1 MHVSRS
7 NLLKGFFVCFAPLLG
22 LVLASLAQAS
32 IIVPASLTEI
42 NKQDDS
48 DPISWDAARTFAD
61 PYWNDRSE
69 KIGAQGNIT
78 DAMTGKTMVGLE
90 GLLLSNDA
98 KDTQGNAAGENY
110 EIKFQIDPGLA
121 GKARVYVL
129 IGIRDVFVANPEG
142 WLRGRLDDNAY
153 SPRNNTEGDV
163 TGKIEAGRTWIGL
176 NANGVPIGSVFN
188 RILRRPGPDA
198 RPMAF
203 PVRNGV
209 GEEYF
214 AFYADFIPGAPVSIY
229 GCYSGGSNYQIF
241 CEMAP
246 PDPPAIWTSADIGST
261 MTGDTQYNAATYT
274 WDIYADGGDIW
285 DSADAFRYVYTQ
297 ASGDFMIQGRMA
309 GFSWANNDWGKAG
322 FMMRE
327 STAANSVHG
336 SIFVR
341 APNDF
346 LGIQYR
352 GATGSGSGG
361 GTESWFSPVLP
372 RWLRWQRT
380 ADVLTA
386 STSNDAVTWTQFGQ
400 LSGVPTGEVLVGMAV
415 TSHNT
420 ATIAGATFQR
430 VHVTGKGQV
439 FAHAG
444 LDQSADQGAVQTF
457 VLDGSASVEA
467 TEYLWEQIAGAPVL
481 AINPT
486 AVTQTLDTS
495 TFNVFGDQTFV
506 FRLTVKNA
514 TGVTQTDTVTIF
526 VKDEEQAN
534 AGPDQTVAEGVKVT
548 LDGSASTGDIATWA
562 WVQTAGPDVGT
573 FFGED
578 TSNPWFLT
586 GNYANDQTLEFKLTI
601 NGGEDTDFVRI
612 FPVDAQRALANA
624 GADKEGFEMRTISLD
639 ATGSTTRNGVPYTGL
654 TYAWVQT
661 AGPTIYKFLNTNTVA
676 PTFIA
681 PEIPLTK
688 WPPTRSF
695 TFRVTVT
702 APNGSTDTDTVT
714 VLVKDA
720 EFETV
725 YYREHE
731 DFDFHGS
738 LDGAGRWY
746 PTEAA
751 FGGRY
756 AGGKVANEVYGMAG
770 RLNPTA
776 DYWWNGSG
784 GDGSYRPGVSL
795 GNDAAVANTCG
806 TPWKSGWINPGQGDF
821 WKYTFELPHGSAKA
835 YIVNWLGT
843 DNGWG
848 GNSRAYYDI
857 EQGNTSPVA
866 YFRVARRG
874 WDDMAPH
881 VSPRFQV
888 NAGLHKILIDAYGNG
903 EPNYSRWEF
912 HVPMPDKNV
921 ANAGADTGAVAGEL
935 VTLDGRG
942 SQALDTAYT
951 WEQVF
956 PDTPAVTL
964 ADAGGGV
971 ATFTAPTVATATNFI
986 FRLTIAGATNTS
998 VDFINVMVIP
1008 AGAGFSLFA
1017 DQRTA
1022 RDGNL
1027 VTDWGNRG
1035 VGGAETG
1042 SAYEAGNW
1050 GALPAE
1056 NRLSSNLV
1064 VHHNQFTTTVE
1075 DPPGYVRGVIN
1086 NDCYSEFSL
1095 TLPAGSA
1102 GDYYFYLRAAYVNGD
1117 SAYIRC
1123 NEGVMGIWPT
1133 ANPGRDHYLI
1143 ANDNGYRGN
1152 MDWNW
1157 AAVQANTVTLKDG
1170 LNAVRI
1176 YGAESHCSDGRPFT
1190 WDAMIFSKVDLGS
1203 IRNAAGFDTLDAI
1216 ARAAQTVATALVAN
1230 AGPDFSVYGGQ
1241 TGVLDG
1247 TDSLGATTYA
1257 WTQTAGPAVT
1267 INNASSALAN
1277 FTAPAVAAP
1286 TTLTFQL
1293 TVGDGTNTATDTV
1306 NALVLKAGVAPPPT
1320 GLTAEG
1326 VELGIKL
1333 GWTASPGAATYTILR
1348 REVGIPWPYD
1358 VLVAEGVAG
1367 TSFLDTS
1374 MPLFM
1379 DQVYSYT
1386 VLAVNPFGESA
1397 PAIPA
1402 QAYALS
1408 ANLALRADTAPFA
1421 KKPHV
1426 GWTLGTVMNNRV
1438 REESFD
1444 SWYNNEASADDWWG
1458 YSWPQKMYFQ
1468 EIHYYPGNVFGDGG
1482 WWTSLTV
1489 QFTKNGVSW
1498 YNVPG
1503 VTITP
1508 PYQFSP
1514 DTPDGR
1520 SPATGQLPFIR
1531 RHIIKFPKVEGIAV
1545 RIYGAP
1551 GGTADFTSTGELEV
1565 YGVAGAEGY
1574 LYSYAGADFSANEGT
1589 VATLDGSDSSTRA
1602 VSFLWE
1608 QITGAGGAVTQVN
1621 MTSAFNKD
1629 VIYAAGETLSAQ
1641 DPYEPGGDNWLYSS
1655 NAAIAPAGSNPLPAN
1670 GVVGPFQ
1677 LGPGAG
1683 KNCLLLSDAQRN
1695 GAVPVTPGN
1704 YGYLDVVFSGAS
1716 GDHWTQMYLNYAN
1729 GDSPVI
1735 WFEFSDWFFRGAVE
1749 RAWQNSFRV
1758 SRTNG
1763 STGWADGNPGGPN
1776 LYRRRI
1782 PVDSDRTLV
1791 SVSFVGFPGNG
1802 NQTGGVFAMNLGP
1815 GIPVLQLQNANT
1827 PVCTFTVPDIT
1838 SDQVI
1843 TFRLTVRD
1851 ATNNTATDEVD
1862 VRLVDVQKSLSSAG
1876 ADGKV
1881 APFNNFV
1888 LDGSGTTGNI
1898 IWYRWE
1904 QIGGPPAVALW
1915 NTNQAKATIIAPEAG
1930 ATMVFKLTAAAANG
1944 TVSSDTVTVMTAN
1957 ALNPNPYNIVYD
1969 AGVLSTLPSV
1979 PSSGYIRDVLLL
1991 GDNYNARF
1999 TSNLDVNYDHLAAN
2013 GGQVAQ
2019 VPSAGDSVNIGGQ
2032 TFIDGSPIWTSMHR
2046 EGDVGGVPGGAWF
2059 ASEWGWPLGVDN
2071 FIGYFHVYIISPN
2084 QRDARAILRHDDE
2097 MRCWNN
2103 GALGFGRDGWDGGG
2117 EVTSDFTLLAGVNCM
2132 TFKLH
2137 EGGGGNYLAVRFTDR
2152 SNNQYSDL
2160 RYVTSYDSLPPPMNA
2175 IAQPDPYIGTTIPE
2189 GEVLYLD
2196 GRASTA
2202 GATYAWEQVWP
2213 QTPEFAFW
2221 FENTNLPILGAPYV
2235 DVDTDFFM
2243 RLWADD
2249 GTNFGADAVK
2259 VTVATK
2265 QIPGAVSGITG
2276 EWAGDV
2282 GSVLRWN
2289 AAAHAS
2295 RYNIMRADN
2304 AAGPFSQ
2311 VGTAYTNSFVD
2322 TGPLAEG
2329 GTYYYKIQPA
2339 SILNVGPTSGSVAMS
2354 RNTNLGNVARSDKA
2368 VPIVGQPNPLGG
2380 GSRDIGLMKDGVVSG
2395 QNYDTYDGNTPNPGS
2410 LLGEETFEF
2419 FGYLFDSAIEVHSLV
2434 YYTGGVFGDGGW
2446 WTTLGVQV
2454 TTDGLTWQDAS
2465 GFVSGPIYNTRDS
2478 GAGRSS
2484 YSKYIIS
2491 ILPDMVTGVRVAG
2504 HAGGSARF
2512 VSIAE
2517 LEVYADVGGLNVNA
2531 GVGAT
2536 VDEKTIVTLDGSAT
2550 TGATTYLWTQI
2561 AGPSVVITN
2570 ANQQVASFTAP
2581 GVFFQDSVSFRL
2593 TASNP
2598 QWSAF
2603 DDVSF
2608 TVMDIDSRHI
2618 FRYMSDFDGH
2628 SSTGRLEWAGRTAA
2642 PLTPVIWGTGAG
2654 FQHDL
2659 VQHMRGRTAPDAY
2672 RAATE
2677 DAVAGNDFFFQ
2688 TTSQT
2693 QQYRPV
2699 LNPMDVRYLQAGDV
2713 DPFIGYT
2720 TSWIESPAGSGN
2732 WVRSTDWWKYNFGP
2746 IPRGDNTSFPVAG
2759 VMAITALAA
2768 TGAGDT
2774 VVQVYLDE
2782 VLVTTINF
2790 TGSNWGDFQ
2799 WRKGAGTFLVTAG
2812 THSIRLRLYD
2822 GGWDV
2827 SKFRLDL
2834 SQPAIESITPF
2845 DGMVTL
2851 KWNDV
2856 GRTYVLQQ
2864 AATPAGPWTPIFG
2877 PTTET
2882 SITAPIPPDRM
2893 MFYRIAVY

>member
-7 NLLKGFFVCFAPLLG
+7 NFLKGFFLCFVPLLG

-32 IIVPASLTEI
+32 IIDPATITQVNPTASTFVAW
-42 NKQDDS
+42 DD
-48 DPISWDAARTFAD
+48 ARNLGD
-61 PYWNDRSE
+61 LYWNDRTE
-69 KIGAQGNIT
+69 KIGAQGKIT
-78 DAMTGKTMVGLE
+78 DAMTGKTMIGLE
-90 GLLLSNDA
+90 GLLLNNAA
-98 KDTQGNAAGENY
+98 KNTTGNAAGENY
-110 EIKFQIDPGLA
+110 EIKFQINPALS
-121 GKARVYVL
+121 GKARVYVML
-129 IGIRDVFVANPEG
+129 GIRDVFVAAPES
-142 WLRGRLDDNAY
+142 WLAGRLNDNAY
-153 SPRNNTEGDV
+153 SPQCNADRNQPN
-163 TGKIEAGRTWIGL
+163 RTWIGL
-176 NANGVPIGSVFN
+176 NANGVPVGSVFN

-203 PVRNGV
+203 SVRNGV

-214 AFYADFIPGAPVSIY
+214 AFYHDFNPGEWVGIY

-241 CEMAP
+241 FDMAP
-246 PDPPAIWTSADIGST
+246 PAPPAIWTSADIGST
-261 MTGDTQYNAATYT
+261 MTGDTQYNASTAT

-285 DSADAFRYVYTQ
+285 DSADAFRYVYTTNT
-297 ASGDFMIQGRMA
+297 GDFTIQGRLV
-309 GFSWANNDWGKAG
+309 GLSNANNDWGKAG

-336 SIFVR
+336 SIFTR
-341 APNDF
+341 SGGNTDY

-361 GTESWFSPVLP
+361 GTEWWYSPMLP

-380 ADVLTA
+380 GNVLTA
-386 STSNDAVTWTQFGQ
+386 SRSDDGLAWTQHGQ
-400 LSGVPTGEVLVGMAV
+400 LSPVPTGDVLVGMAV

-420 ATIAGATFQR
+420 ATIAGATFER
-430 VHVTGKGQV
+430 VYVTGKGQV

-444 LDQSADQGAVQTF
+444 LDQSVDQGAAQTF
-457 VLDGSASVEA
+457 DLNGSGSVEA
-467 TEYLWEQIAGAPVL
+467 TEYLWEQISGAPVL
-481 AINPT
+481 AINPA
-486 AVTQTLDTS
+486 AVTQTIDTS
-495 TFNVFGDQTFV
+495 TINIFGDQTFV
-506 FRLTVKNA
+506 FRLTVKNGA
-514 TGVTQTDTVTIF
+514 SGATQTDTVTIF
-526 VKDEEQAN
+526 VKDKEQVN
-534 AGPDQTVAEGVKVT
+534 AGPDQTVAEGVRVD
-548 LDGSASTGDIATWA
+548 LNGSATGVITQWS

-586 GNYANDQTLEFKLTI
+586 GNYANDQTLEFKVTI

-612 FPVDAQRALANA
+612 FPVDAQKALANA
-624 GADKEGFEMRTISLD
+624 GADVEGFEMRTISLN
-639 ATGSTTRNGVPYTGL
+639 ATGTTTRNGEPYTAM

-661 AGPTIYKFLNTNTVA
+661 AGPTLYKFLNTNTA
-676 PTFIA
+676 TPIFIA
-681 PEIPLTK
+681 PEIPLTN

-702 APNGSTDTDTVT
+702 APNGSTDTDTVN
-714 VLVKDA
+714 VLIKDA

-725 YYREHE
+725 FYRESE

-738 LDGAGRWY
+738 LDAGKWY
-746 PTEAA
+746 PTAA
-751 FGGRY
+751 QFGGRY
-756 AGGKVANEVYGMAG
+756 AGGKVGNEVYGMAG
-770 RLNPTA
+770 RLDPNA

-784 GDGSYRPGVSL
+784 GVSDYRPGVSL
-795 GNDAAVANTCG
+795 DNVASVAATSG
-806 TPWKSGWINPGQGDF
+806 TTWKCGWINPGAGDF

-835 YIVNWLGT
+835 YIVQWLGT
-843 DNGWG
+843 DNGMH
-848 GNSRAYYDI
+848 GNSRAYYDL

-866 YFRVARRG
+866 YFRICRRG
-874 WDDMAPH
+874 WDDYAP
-881 VSPRFQV
+881 VISPPFQV
-888 NAGLHKILIDAYGNG
+888 NAGLHKITLDAYGQG
-903 EPNYSRWEF
+903 EPNYARWEF
-912 HVPMPDKNV
+912 HVPMPDKNI

-1008 AGAGFSLFA
+1008 AGLGFSLFA

-1022 RDGNL
+1022 RDSSL
-1027 VTDWGNRG
+1027 VDWTNRAA
-1035 VGGAETG
+1035 GGAEWG

-1056 NRLSSNLV
+1056 RRLSSNLV
-1064 VHHNQFTTTVE
+1064 VHHNQFTTTVT
-1075 DPPGYVRGVIN
+1075 DPDAYVRGAIN
-1086 NDCYSEFSL
+1086 NDCYSEFRF

-1102 GDYYFYLRAAYVNGD
+1102 GNYYLYMRAAYADGD

-1123 NEGVMGIWPT
+1123 NEGVQDIWPT
-1133 ANPGRDHYLI
+1133 GNPASRDHYLI
-1143 ANDNGYRGN
+1143 ANDNGFRGI
-1152 MDWNW
+1152 MDWTW
-1157 AAVQANTVTLKDG
+1157 AALQANTVALIDG

-1176 YGAESHCSDGRPFT
+1176 YGAESHCSDGRPFI
-1190 WDAMIFSKVDLGS
+1190 WDAMIFSKVDLSS
-1203 IRNAAGFDTLDAI
+1203 IRNAAGFDTMDAI
-1216 ARAAQTVATALVAN
+1216 ARAAQTVATVLVAN

-1241 TGVLDG
+1241 TSVLDG
-1247 TDSLGATTYA
+1247 TDSLGATSYA

-1267 INNASSALAN
+1267 INNAGSALAN

-1286 TTLTFQL
+1286 TTLTFRL

-1306 NALVLKAGVAPPPT
+1306 NALVLKAGAAPPPT
-1320 GLTAEG
+1320 NLAAEG

-1358 VLVAEGVAG
+1358 VLVAEGIAG
-1367 TSFLDTS
+1367 TSFTDYS

-1386 VLAVNPFGESA
+1386 VIAVNAFGESA

-1408 ANLALRADTAPFA
+1408 ANLALRADAGPFA
-1421 KKPHV
+1421 KRLHEGQDISLMK
-1426 GWTLGTVMNNRV
+1426 NRA
-1438 REESFD
+1438 REESID
-1444 SWYNNEASADDWWG
+1444 SWYNNVLMADDWWG
-1458 YSWPQKMYFQ
+1458 YEWPQPMYFQ

-1482 WWTSLTV
+1482 WWTSLGV

-1498 YNVPG
+1498 YNIPN

-1508 PYQFSP
+1508 SYQFSP

-1520 SPATGQLPFIR
+1520 SPALGGLPYIR
-1531 RHIIKFPKVEGIAV
+1531 RHIIKFPKVEGISV
-1545 RIYGAP
+1545 RIIGAP
-1551 GGTADFTSTGELEV
+1551 GGTADFTSMGELEV
-1565 YGVAGAEGY
+1565 YGVAGPEGY

-1589 VATLDGSDSSTRA
+1589 VATLDGRDSSTPRA

-1608 QITGAGGAVTQVN
+1608 QVTGAGGAVRQVN
-1621 MTSAFNKD
+1621 MSSAFNKD

-1641 DPYEPGGDNWLYSS
+1641 DAYEVGGDNWLYSS
-1655 NAAIAPAGSNPLPAN
+1655 RTDIAPAGTNPVPAN
-1670 GVVGPFQ
+1670 GVLGPFQ
-1677 LGPGAG
+1677 LGPVTGR
-1683 KNCLLLSDAQRN
+1683 NCLLLSDAQRN
-1695 GAVPVTPGN
+1695 GAVPITPGN

-1716 GDHWTQMYLNYAN
+1716 GSHWTELYLNYAN

-1735 WFEFSDWFFRGAVE
+1735 WFEFSDWFFRGDVE
-1749 RAWQNSFRV
+1749 RALQNSFRV
-1758 SRTNG
+1758 SRTSG
-1763 STGWADGNPGGPN
+1763 GVGYGTGDPGGPN

-1791 SVSFVGFPGNG
+1791 SVSFVNFPGSG
-1802 NQTGGVFAMNLGP
+1802 AQTGGVFAMNLGP
-1815 GIPVLQLQNANT
+1815 AIPLLQLQNANT
-1827 PVCTFTVPDIT
+1827 SVCTFTVPDL
-1838 SDQVI
+1838 SGDQFI

-1851 ATNNTATDEVD
+1851 SLNNVATDEVE
-1862 VRLVDVQKSLSSAG
+1862 VRLVDVQKSVSSAG

-1881 APFNNFV
+1881 APFNSFV
-1888 LDGSGTTGNI
+1888 LDGSGTTGDI
-1898 IWYRWE
+1898 IWYKWE
-1904 QIGGPPAVALW
+1904 QIGGPPPVALF
-1915 NTNQAKATIIAPEAG
+1915 NTDKAQATIIAPEAG
-1930 ATMVFKLTAAAANG
+1930 ATMVFKLTTAAANG

-1969 AGVLSTLPSV
+1969 ANVLSTLPSV
-1979 PSSGYIRDVLLL
+1979 PSSGYIQDVLFP
-1991 GDNYNARF
+1991 GPNFSSRF
-1999 TSNLDVNYDHLAAN
+1999 TSYMDDDARVLDHDHLAAN
-2013 GGQVAQ
+2013 GGQANQ
-2019 VPSAGDSVNIGGQ
+2019 VPSAGDPINIGSE
-2032 TFIDGSPIWTSMHR
+2032 TFADGPAVWTPLHR
-2046 EGDVGGVPGGAWF
+2046 DDGTWLWDGGGVN
-2059 ASEWGWPLGVDN
+2059 VDN
-2071 FIGYFHVYIISPN
+2071 FVGYFHVYIISPN
-2084 QRDARAILRHDDE
+2084 QRDARAILRHDDALA
-2097 MRCWNN
+2097 CWDN
-2103 GALGFGRDGWDGGG
+2103 GALAFNRTGWDGGG

-2132 TFKLH
+2132 TFKLR
-2137 EGGGGNYLAVRFTDR
+2137 EGGGGNLLAVRFADR

-2175 IAQPDPYIGTTIPE
+2175 IAQPDPYIGTVVPE

-2196 GRASTA
+2196 GRMSTA
-2202 GATYAWEQVWP
+2202 GANYAWEQVWP

-2221 FENTNLPILGAPYV
+2221 FEDTNLPILGAPYV

-2265 QIPGAVSGITG
+2265 EVPGAVSNITG

-2282 GSVLRWN
+2282 GAVLRWN

-2295 RYNIMRADN
+2295 RYNILRADN

-2329 GTYYYKIQPA
+2329 GTYYYKIQSA
-2339 SILNVGPTSGSVAMS
+2339 SILNVGPTSGAVAMA
-2354 RNTNLGNVARSDKA
+2354 RNTNLGNVARSAKA

-2380 GSRDIGLMKDGVVSG
+2380 GSRDIGIMKDGVVSG

-2454 TTDGLTWQDAS
+2454 TTDGVTWQDAS

-2484 YSKYIIS
+2484 YAKYIIS
-2491 ILPDMVTGVRVAG
+2491 IIPDMVTGVRVAG
-2504 HAGGSARF
+2504 HAGGAARF

-2531 GVGAT
+2531 GAGAT
-2536 VDEKTIVTLDGSAT
+2536 VNEKTIVTLDGSAT

-2593 TASNP
+2593 TASNA
-2598 QWSAF
+2598 QWSAL

-2608 TVMDIDSRHI
+2608 TVMDVDSRHV

-2628 SSTGRLEWAGRTAA
+2628 SSTGRLEWAGRTIA

-2659 VQHMRGRTAPDAY
+2659 VQHMRGRLAPDAY
-2672 RAATE
+2672 RAATA
-2677 DAVAGNDFFFQ
+2677 DAIAGNDFFWQ
-2688 TTSQT
+2688 DTSQSY

-2699 LNPMDVRYLQAGDV
+2699 LNPLDVRYLQAGEV
-2713 DPFIGYT
+2713 DPFMGYT
-2720 TSWIESPAGSGN
+2720 TVN
-2732 WVRSTDWWKYNFGP
+2732 DWWKYNFGP
-2746 IPRGDNTSFPVAG
+2746 IPRGDNTSFPVSG
-2759 VMAITALAA
+2759 VMAITAYAA

-2774 VVQVYLDE
+2774 VVEVFLDE

-2790 TGSNWGDFQ
+2790 SAANWGDFQ

-2812 THSIRLRLYD
+2812 AHSIRLRLAQ

-2827 SKFRLDL
+2827 CKFRLDL
-2834 SQPAIESITPF
+2834 SQPAIESITKF
-2845 DGMVTL
+2845 DNMVTL

-2864 AATPAGPWTPIFG
+2864 AATPKGPTWTPIFG

-2882 SITAPIPPDRM
+2882 SITAPFPGEQK

>member
-7 NLLKGFFVCFAPLLG
+7 NLLKGFFVCFVPLLG

-32 IIVPASLTEI
+32 IIDPATLTEI
-42 NKQDDS
+42 NRQADS
-48 DPISWDAARTFAD
+48 DPISWDDARTFAD
-61 PYWNDRSE
+61 PYYNDRGE
-69 KIGAQGNIT
+69 LIGVQGNIT

-110 EIKFQIDPGLA
+110 EIKFQITPGLA
-121 GKARVYVL
+121 GKARVYVM
-129 IGIRDVFVANPEG
+129 IGIRDVFNADPED
-142 WLRGRLDDNAY
+142 WLQGRLNDNAY
-153 SPRNNTEGDV
+153 SPRNNIT
-163 TGKIEAGRTWIGL
+163 TFPAARTWIGL
-176 NANGVPIGSVFN
+176 NVNGVPVGSVFN
-188 RILRRPGPDA
+188 RVLRRPGPDA

-214 AFYADFIPGAPVSIY
+214 AFYHDFNPGEWVGIY
-229 GCYSGGSNYQIF
+229 GCYSAGSNYQIF
-241 CEMAP
+241 FDMAP

-261 MTGDTQYNAATYT
+261 LTGDTQYNAATYT

-372 RWLRWQRT
+372 RWLRWQR
-380 ADVLTA
+380 AGSVLTA

-400 LSGVPTGEVLVGMAV
+400 LGPVPTGPVLVGMAV

-430 VHVTGKGQV
+430 VYVTGQV

-444 LDQSADQGAVQTF
+444 LDQSADQGAGQSF
-457 VLDGSASVEA
+457 VLDPTSSVEA

-481 AINPT
+481 AINAT
-486 AVTQTLDTS
+486 ASTPQTIDTT

-514 TGVTQTDTVTIF
+514 TGVTQTDTVSIF
-526 VKDEEQAN
+526 VKDKEQAN
-534 AGPDQTVAEGVKVT
+534 AGPDQTVGEGVKVT
-548 LDGSASTGDIATWA
+548 LDGSASTGVITTWA
-562 WVQTAGPDVGT
+562 WVQTAGPDVGPW
-573 FFGED
+573 FGE
-578 TSNPWFLT
+578 TGPNPFFFS
-586 GNYANDQTLEFKLTI
+586 GDYANDQTLEFKVTI
-601 NGGEDTDFVRI
+601 NGGEDTDFVKV
-612 FPVDAQRALANA
+612 FPIDAQRALANA
-624 GADKEGFEMRTISLD
+624 GLDKEGFEMRTISLD
-639 ATGSTTRNGVPYTGL
+639 ATGTTTRNGVPYTGL
-654 TYAWVQT
+654 TYAWQQT
-661 AGPTIYKFLNTNTVA
+661 AGPTIYKFLNTNTPT

-688 WPPTRSF
+688 WPPTRTL
-695 TFRVTVT
+695 TFRVTT
-702 APNGSTDTDTVT
+702 TGPNGSTDQDTVN
-714 VLVKDA
+714 VLIKDA

-738 LDGAGRWY
+738 PDGAGRWY
-746 PTEAA
+746 PTEAV

-756 AGGKVANEVYGMAG
+756 AGGKVANEVSGMAG

-806 TPWKSGWINPGQGDF
+806 TPWKSGWINPGAGDY

-848 GNSRAYYDI
+848 GNSRAYYDL
-857 EQGNTSPVA
+857 EQGNTSPVGV
-866 YFRVARRG
+866 FRVARRG

-881 VSPRFQV
+881 ISPPFQV
-888 NAGLHKILIDAYGNG
+888 NAGVHKILIDAYGNG

-912 HVPMPDKNV
+912 HVPMPDKNT
-921 ANAGADTGAVAGEL
+921 ANAGADTGAVSGEL

-951 WEQVF
+951 WEQVS
-956 PDTPAVTL
+956 PDAPAVTL

-986 FRLTIAGATNTS
+986 FRLTIAGATNDS

-1008 AGAGFSLFA
+1008 TGLGFSLFA

-1035 VGGAETG
+1035 VGGAELG

-1056 NRLSSNLV
+1056 RRLSSNLI

-1086 NDCYSEFSL
+1086 NDCYSEFAF

-1102 GDYYFYLRAAYVNGD
+1102 GDYRFYLRAAYVNGD

-1157 AAVQANTVTLKDG
+1157 AALQANTVTLKDG
-1170 LNAVRI
+1170 LNEIRI
-1176 YGAESHCSDGRPFT
+1176 YGAESHCSDGRPFI
-1190 WDAMIFSKVDLGS
+1190 WDAMIFSKVDLSS
-1203 IRNAAGFDTLDAI
+1203 IRNAANFDVMDAV
-1216 ARAAQTVATALVAN
+1216 ARAAQTIATTLLAN
-1230 AGPDFSVYGGQ
+1230 AGPDFSVYAGQ

-1247 TDSLGATTYA
+1247 TDSLGATSYA

-1267 INNASSALAN
+1267 INNAGSALAN
-1277 FTAPAVAAP
+1277 FTAPAVVAP
-1286 TTLTFQL
+1286 TTLTFKL

-1306 NALVLKAGVAPPPT
+1306 NALVLKAGAAPPPT

-1326 VELGIKL
+1326 IELGIKL

-1348 REVGIPWPYD
+1348 REVGVPWPFD
-1358 VLVAEGVAG
+1358 TLVAEGVAG

-1374 MPLFM
+1374 MTLFM

-1386 VLAVNPFGESA
+1386 VIAVNAFGESA
-1397 PAIPA
+1397 PAIPV

-1408 ANLALRADTAPFA
+1408 ANLAMRADAGPFA
-1421 KKPHV
+1421 KKPHP
-1426 GWTLGTVMNNRV
+1426 GWTLGTLMNNRV
-1438 REESFD
+1438 KEETFD
-1444 SWYNNEASADDWWG
+1444 SWYYSEASADDWWG
-1458 YSWPQKMYFQ
+1458 YFWPQKMYFQ

-1482 WWTSLTV
+1482 WWTSLGV

-1498 YNVPG
+1498 YNIPG

-1531 RHIIKFPKVEGIAV
+1531 RHILKFPKVEGIAV

-1551 GGTADFTSTGELEV
+1551 GGSVDFTSMAELEV
-1565 YGVAGAEGY
+1565 YGVPGPEGY
-1574 LYSYAGADFSANEGT
+1574 LYSYAGADFSADEGT
-1589 VATLDGSDSSTRA
+1589 VATLDGSDSSTPLA

-1621 MTSAFNKD
+1621 MSSAFNRD
-1629 VIYAAGETLSAQ
+1629 VIYADGEDLAAQ
-1641 DPYEPGGDNWLYSS
+1641 DAYEPGGDNWLYSS
-1655 NAAIAPAGSNPLPAN
+1655 RTDIAPAGSNPLPAN

-1677 LGPGAG
+1677 LGPGTG
-1683 KNCLLLSDAQRN
+1683 RNCLLLSDAQRN
-1695 GAVPVTPGN
+1695 GTVPITPGN

-1716 GDHWTQMYLNYAN
+1716 GNHWTQMYLNYAN

-1735 WFEFSDWFFRGAVE
+1735 WFEFSDWFFRGDVE

-1758 SRTNG
+1758 SRTSG
-1763 STGWADGNPGGPN
+1763 GTGWADGNPGGPN

-1791 SVSFVGFPGNG
+1791 GVSFVGFPGNG
-1802 NQTGGVFAMNLGP
+1802 AQTGGVFAMNLGP

-1827 PVCTFTVPDIT
+1827 SVCTFTVPDIT

-1851 ATNNTATDEVD
+1851 VTNNTATDEVD
-1862 VRLVDVQKSLSSAG
+1862 VHLVDVQKSVSSAG
-1876 ADGKV
+1876 ADGMV
-1881 APFNNFV
+1881 APFYDFV

-1898 IWYRWE
+1898 IWYKWE
-1904 QIGGPPAVALW
+1904 QIGGPPAVTLFNAD
-1915 NTNQAKATIIAPEAG
+1915 QAQATIIVPESG
-1930 ATMVFKLTAAAANG
+1930 STMVFKLTTAAANG
-1944 TVSSDTVTVMTAN
+1944 TVSSDTVTVRSAYGI
-1957 ALNPNPYNIVYD
+1957 P
-1969 AGVLSTLPSV
+1969 AGLPAV
-1979 PSSGYIRDVLLL
+1979 PSSGFIQDVLVL
-1991 GDNYNARF
+1991 GANYSSRF

-2013 GGQVAQ
+2013 GGQTNQ
-2019 VPSAGDSVNIGGQ
+2019 RPSAGETVNIGGES
-2032 TFIDGSPIWTSMHR
+2032 FVDGPAVWTAMHR
-2046 EGDVGGVPGGAWF
+2046 NGDVGGVPGGAWF

-2071 FIGYFHVYIISPN
+2071 FIAYFHVYIISPN

-2103 GALGFGRDGWDGGG
+2103 GALSFGRDGWDGGG
-2117 EVTSDFTLLAGVNCM
+2117 QVASDFTLFEGVNSM

-2152 SNNQYSDL
+2152 SDNQYGDL
-2160 RYVTSYDSLPPPMNA
+2160 RYAYSYRDLLPQVLA
-2175 IAQPDPYIGTTIPE
+2175 IAEPDPYIGTTIPE

-2196 GRASTA
+2196 GRASTP
-2202 GATYAWEQVWP
+2202 GVNYAWEQVWP

-2221 FENTNLPILGAPYV
+2221 FDDTNLPILGAPYV
-2235 DVDTDFFM
+2235 DVDTEFFM

-2265 QIPGAVSGITG
+2265 EIPGAVSGITG

-2282 GSVLRWN
+2282 GAVLRWN

-2295 RYNIMRADN
+2295 RYNILRADN

-2339 SILNVGPTSGSVAMS
+2339 SILNVGPTSGAVAMA
-2354 RNTNLGNVARSDKA
+2354 RNTDLGNVARSAKA

-2380 GSRDIGLMKDGVVSG
+2380 GSRDIGIMKDGVVSG

-2454 TTDGLTWQDAS
+2454 TTDGVTWQDAS

-2478 GAGRSS
+2478 GTGRSS
-2484 YSKYIIS
+2484 YAKYIIS
-2491 ILPDMVTGVRVAG
+2491 IIPDMVTGVRVAG

-2531 GVGAT
+2531 GAGAT
-2536 VDEKTIVTLDGSAT
+2536 VNEKTIVTLDGSAT

-2561 AGPSVVITN
+2561 AGPSVVISN

-2593 TASNP
+2593 TASNA

-2603 DDVSF
+2603 DDVGF
-2608 TVMDIDSRHI
+2608 TVMDVDSRHI

-2628 SSTGRLEWAGRTAA
+2628 SSTGRLEWADG
-2642 PLTPVIWGTGAG
+2642 VWGTGAG

-2659 VQHMRGRTAPDAY
+2659 VQRMRGRTAPDAY
-2672 RAATE
+2672 RAATA
-2677 DAVAGNDFFFQ
+2677 DAITGNDFFWQ
-2688 TTSQT
+2688 DTSQSY

-2699 LNPMDVRYLQAGDV
+2699 LNPFDVRYLQPAQEI

-2720 TSWIESPAGSGN
+2720 TVN
-2732 WVRSTDWWKYNFGP
+2732 DWWKYNFGKMSIGKP
-2746 IPRGDNTSFPVAG
+2746 PPDTSFPVNG

-2774 VVQVYLDE
+2774 VVEVFLDE
-2782 VLVTTINF
+2782 APVTTINF
-2790 TGSNWGDFQ
+2790 TGGNWGDFQ

-2812 THSIRLRLYD
+2812 THSIRLRLAQ

-2834 SQPAIESITPF
+2834 SQPAIESITKF
-2845 DGMVTL
+2845 DNMATL

-2864 AATPAGPWTPIFG
+2864 ADTPKGPWTPIFG